1 MDPMSIEQ
9 VEQQQQK
16 QLEQQQEKQGQA
28 DGGTGHEDED
38 GDSKLYEFKEQLL
51 LLSTLVATV
60 TYVAGLNLPG
70 GSWEQDDPG
79 GHMAGDPILLA
90 THYRRYLAFYY
101 CNATALA
108 ASLVVSIIL
117 VILPKHIMTQKSK
130 HCTVVLQMVMVLDLL
145 GLMGAYGAGSCR
157 DAFTTI
163 YAVAAFSFSLLVI
176 ISVFLSSFTKDNRD
190 GAVSGSNSNGGVN
203 KVNSKSFRNFVK
215 RTKEIGVVMFIKKLV
230 KVKDRDEKEM
240 VKDRDEKEMVKDR
253 DEKEM
258 VDVLMLLATF
268 AVTITYVAGLSP
280 PGGFWTSTQDG
291 HRLSD
296 PVLQARNRYR
306 VFFICNTTSFAMSL
320 LIIVLLLEKKLLGKK
335 KLRLVA
341 LCGLIVVA
349 LLGLMG
355 AYAAGSCREAGKTV
369 LVLAVPVSV
378 CLLLALVFIC
388 GSLANRL
395 DSVLTRFREL
405 VNIKIPS
412 GTCTGTNVDLH
423 EHNTRDLVMLL
434 ATLVVTITYQAGL
447 EPPGGLWPD
456 DRDGHNIGHPVLQT
470 THPTR
475 YRVFFY
481 SNSAAFVTSLVV
493 IMMLQSKFL
502 LNRHTLEATLVLDL
516 FGLITAYGA
525 GSTREVTQS
534 IYIVALAGIVL
545 VYVIVHITI
554 RDHEPEPVGDH
565 AVKHLDD
572 KRKVLLL
579 VAILAATL
587 TYQAGLTPPG
597 GFWLADD
604 RELGRHA
611 GFPILLDN
619 YTRRYN
625 TFFYCNAASFMAS
638 VTLILLLVNPKLYR
652 PGIRCRALYVCMLVG
667 MFGLMGAYAA
677 GSSRNLKTSVYVLIL
692 VGAVLTFIASM
703 LAIFLL
709 VPYLK
714 SREGRDF
721 CFVPFGKSQKG
732 TDGQVVAGHSSSK
745 SNEGTDGQVEGGPS
759 TNKSHEGTDGKVEA
773 GHSSENK
780 KKEKLQYLMLLGI
793 LAASMTYQTGL
804 KPPGGLWQ
812 DNNDGHD
819 AGNPILRDINKERY
833 NAFFYSNSASFM
845 ASIVVV
851 VMLLPLTLLPEKYTI
866 KSSEKDTKLSKE
878 DTKSPN
884 EDTKSLDKVTKLPKE
899 ETKMPDEDPKSA
911 EEDPKSSNEDLKSP
925 NEDMKPPDGDPQPSE
940 KDTWP
945 LWPMHTA
952 ILLDMMG
959 LLVAYAAGS
968 TRKWETSRNVMVLIV
983 PVLAY
988 IGLYAALSVFCHRK
1002 KKTEKPAVQPQN
1014 HCKMCGRNCRCVN
1027 L

>member
-1 MDPMSIEQ
+1 MANEQ
-9 VEQQQQK
+9 LVQQQQ
-16 QLEQQQEKQGQA
+16 QGQ
-28 DGGTGHEDED
+28 GDED
-38 GDSKLYEFKEQLL
+38 DDSKLYEFKEQLL

-79 GHMAGDPILLA
+79 GHMAGDPILMA

-108 ASLVVSIIL
+108 TSLVVSLIL
-117 VILPKHIMTQKSK
+117 VILPKNSTPW
-130 HCTVVLQMVMVLDLL
+130 TVVLQMVMVLDLL

-163 YAVAAFSFSLLVI
+163 YAVAAFSFSVLVI
-176 ISVFLSSFTKDNRD
+176 ISVFLSFLAKANRD
-190 GAVSGSNSNGGVN
+190 DAISSDAIPITTNGDDN
-203 KVNSKSFRNFVK
+203 KVHPKSLCNLMKIGIVK
-215 RTKEIGVVMFIKKLV
+215 LF
-230 KVKDRDEKEM
+230 EKGG
-240 VKDRDEKEMVKDR
+240 KNRG
-253 DEKEM
+253 EKEM
-258 VDVLMLLATF
+258 VDVLMLLAAF
-268 AVTITYVAGLSP
+268 VVTITYVAGLNP
-280 PGGFWTSTQDG
+280 PRGFSTSTQEG

-306 VFFICNTTSFAMSL
+306 VFFICNTTSFVVSL

-355 AYAAGSCREAGKTV
+355 AYAAGSCREASKTV
-369 LVLAVPVSV
+369 LVLAVPVCV
-378 CLLLALVFIC
+378 CLLLALVFIW
-388 GSLANRL
+388 GSLVDRL
-395 DSVLTRFREL
+395 DSVFTRFKQLVKIPSGTARLDSVFTRFKEL
-405 VNIKIPS
+405 VKTPS

-423 EHNTRDLVMLL
+423 EQITRDLVMLL

-447 EPPGGLWPD
+447 DPPGGLWLD

-470 THPTR
+470 TYPTR

-525 GSTREVTQS
+525 GNTREVTQS

-554 RDHEPEPVGDH
+554 RDHDAEPVDDEE
-565 AVKHLDD
+565 VKHLDD

-579 VAILAATL
+579 VAVLAATL

-604 RELGRHA
+604 RELGHRA

-677 GSSRNLKTSVYVLIL
+677 GSSRNLKTSVYVLTL
-692 VGAVLTFIASM
+692 VGAVLAFIASL

-709 VPYLK
+709 GPYLK
-714 SREGRDF
+714 SQEGRDF

-732 TDGQVVAGHSSSK
+732 TDVQVVVGHRSSK
-745 SNEGTDGQVEGGPS
+745 SREGTDGQVAAGHS
-759 TNKSHEGTDGKVEA
+759 SNKSHEGTDGKAEA
-773 GHSSENK
+773 GHSSGNKNSSK

-812 DNNDGHD
+812 DNNDGHY
-819 AGNPILRDINKERY
+819 AGNPILRDINKDRY

-866 KSSEKDTKLSKE
+866 ESSEKDTNLSKKDAETPDE
-878 DTKSPN
+878 DTQ
-884 EDTKSLDKVTKLPKE
+884 SLDKVLNLPKE
-899 ETKMPDEDPKSA
+899 ETELPDVVPKSA
-911 EEDPKSSNEDLKSP
+911 EEDPKLP
-925 NEDMKPPDGDPQPSE
+925 E

-968 TRKWETSRNVMVLIV
+968 TRKWETSRNIMVLAV

-988 IGLYAALSVFCHRK
+988 IGLYVALSVFRHRK
-1002 KKTEKPAVQPQN
+1002 EESTAPPPAVQPWN
-1014 HCKMCGRNCRCVN
+1014 HCKTCMSVGSTLVFRCTQRQQQHLRLRCMHGCMSAWQQVKIF
-1027 L
+1027 LLARAAGVP